1 MGAKYTDAQKR
12 AAEKYNKEHTSL
24 ISIRVQKEKKRN
36 YIKKRLM
43 NSPKA

>member
-24 ISIRVQKEKKRN
+24 ISIRVQKEKKGT
-36 YIKKRLM
+36 ISKKG
-43 NSPKA
+43 